1 MTDLPILKVA
11 VNVPLS
17 RLFDYLRPAAG
28 PYPAPGT
35 RVLVPFGRRR
45 QIGLV
50 LGHASETELASNK
63 IRRSLSIIDEV
74 PLLTEDDL
82 WLIRFTSDYY
92 HHPIGEV
99 VAAALPALLR
109 QGKALHPTL
118 RFLSVTGSGESA
130 DIEAMSK
137 RAPRQAELL
146 EVLRSAGD
154 NGLDEDSLGKLLPT
168 WRPAAKALLTKALI
182 TRFDACTE
190 TAVPDSDG
198 FGEPGPDLNE
208 NQNAA
213 LATMRERAGFAAYL
227 LDGVTGSGK
236 TEVYLQLMHDVLT
249 RGKQVLV
256 LVPEIGLTPQLV
268 GRLRNRL
275 GIEPALLHSALTD
288 VERLRAW
295 RGARGGTA
303 KLVVGTRSA
312 IFAPMPELGLIVVD
326 EEHDHSFKQQEGL
339 RYSARDL
346 AIARAKHRD
355 IPIVLGSATPTLEL
369 LQHCRAGN
377 YQHLLLPQR
386 AGTAVPPCLRLVDL
400 RRSTTT
406 DGLSDTLTKAIEKH
420 LQAGGQVL
428 MFLNRRGFAPTLI
441 CGSCSQI
448 AECRRCDS
456 RLTVHARARQLRCHH
471 CGSKRP
477 LDDQCSNCGA
487 SVKPLGEG
495 TERLEDALQ
504 ARFPQYLVKRIDS
517 DSTQR
522 KGAMTEALALA
533 TKGDAHILVGTQML
547 SKGHHFPKL
556 TLVGI
561 VNADQGLFST
571 DFRSSERLAQ
581 SIIQVAGRSGR
592 EYRQGEVM
600 IQTAF
605 PDHPFWQTLLEGGYA
620 RVADNALAERE
631 ASLWPPFTRLAL
643 IRCAAHRQGDAHE
656 FLEAAKRQVEKQGED
671 RLRVLGPVD
680 APMARKAGR
689 YRAQLLLQSGDRQ
702 ALHTILRG
710 LRPELEVDPL
720 ARKVRWSID
729 VDPIEL
735 F

>member
-17 RLFDYLRPAAG
+17 RQFDYLPPAQG
-28 PYPAPGT
+28 PCPEPGA
-35 RVLVPFGRRR
+35 RVLVPFGRRK

-50 LGHASETELASNK
+50 LEHARDTELARDK
-63 IRRSLSIIDEV
+63 IRRSLSIIDEL
-74 PLLTEDDL
+74 PLLTENDL

-118 RFLSVTGSGESA
+118 RFLSATDAGEAA
-130 DIEAMSK
+130 DIEAMSR

-146 EVLRSAGD
+146 ELLTNAAG
-154 NGLDEDSLGKLLPT
+154 NGMDAASLDEALPT
-168 WRPAAKALLTKALI
+168 WRPAAKALLAKALI
-182 TRFDACTE
+182 TRFDACAE
-190 TAVPDSDG
+190 TARPEGDVI
-198 FGEPGPDLNE
+198 GEPGPDLNDD
-208 NQNAA
+208 QSAA
-213 LATMRERAGFAAYL
+213 LATIREQAGFAAYL
-227 LDGVTGSGK
+227 IDGVTGSGK
-236 TEVYLQLMHDVLT
+236 TEVYLRLMHDALA
-249 RGKQVLV
+249 RGKQVLI

-268 GRLRNRL
+268 ARLRSRL
-275 GIEPALLHSALTD
+275 GIQPALLHSALSD

-295 RGARGGTA
+295 RDARGGTA
-303 KLVVGTRSA
+303 KLVLGTRSA

-346 AIARAKHRD
+346 AIARAKHRNV
-355 IPIVLGSATPTLEL
+355 PIVLGSATPTLEL

-386 AGTAVPPCLRLVDL
+386 AGGAQPPKLRLVDL
-400 RRSTTT
+400 SRATTT
-406 DGLSDTLTKAIEKH
+406 DGLSDALARAIEKH
-420 LQAGGQVL
+420 LRAGGQVL
-428 MFLNRRGFAPTLI
+428 VFINRRGFAPTLI
-441 CGSCSQI
+441 CASCGQI
-448 AECRRCDS
+448 AGCVRCDS
-456 RLTVHARARQLRCHH
+456 RMTVHARAQQLRCHH
-471 CGSKRP
+471 CGANRP
-477 LDDQCSNCGA
+477 LDDQCSNCGS

-504 ARFPQYLVKRIDS
+504 GRFPEYLVKRIDS
-517 DSTQR
+517 DSTKR
-522 KGAMTEALALA
+522 KGAMNEALALA
-533 TKGDAHILVGTQML
+533 TQGDAHILVGTQML

-556 TLVGI
+556 TLVGVI
-561 VNADQGLFST
+561 NADQGLFGT

-581 SIIQVAGRSGR
+581 SIIQVAGRCGR
-592 EYRQGEVM
+592 ENRQGEVM

-605 PDHPFWQTLLEGGYA
+605 PDHPFWQTLLNGGYA
-620 RVADNALAERE
+620 QVADNALAERKI
-631 ASLWPPFTRLAL
+631 SLWPPFTRLAL
-643 IRCAAHRQGDAHE
+643 IRSAAGRQRDAHE
-656 FLEAAKRQVEKQGED
+656 FLEVAKRHIETHSTD

-680 APMARKAGR
+680 APMAKRAGR

-702 ALHTILRG
+702 ILHAILRA
-710 LRPELEVDPL
+710 LRPKLEAEPL